1 MTCTVGAIGSRALRN
16 NHNGNSVVIET
27 STRQST
33 ASGPLRVLLVAARYI
48 PYVGGLETH
57 VYEVGRRLAAA
68 GVEVTVLTTDVSGTL
83 PTVEKFEGKQ
93 IRRVRAWPAN
103 KDYYFAPGIYSA
115 IIHGRWDIIHC
126 QGYHNLVPP
135 IAMLAALRDNIPFVL
150 SFHSGGDVT
159 SLRKALRRVHWELL
173 RPLLSHAQKLI
184 AVSRFE
190 ADYFRDHLRLPAERF
205 IVIPNGASPAQTMN
219 PTLVS
224 VDELDNAPLILSVGR
239 LERYKGHQRVIAAM
253 PKVLEQIPDA
263 KLRIAGTGPYE
274 SNLWE
279 MARRLGLERHVEIRA
294 VAPEDRGGMAALLSR
309 ANLIALLSEYES
321 QGIAVMEALSLRRPV
336 LVANNSAL
344 REFAGLDLV
353 YGVPLDSTPEQV
365 ARAMIHQLRQPN
377 LPQDIALPTWDDCAS
392 SLLALYKT
400 IARRATCES

>member
-1 MTCTVGAIGSRALRN
+1 MHN
-16 NHNGNSVVIET
+16 NHNGDSAVKER
-27 STRQST
+27 STFQST
-33 ASGPLRVLLVAARYI
+33 KSESLRVLLVAARYI

-57 VYEVGRRLAAA
+57 VYEVGRRLAGA
-68 GVEVTVLTTDVSGTL
+68 GVDVTVLTTDVSGAL
-83 PTVEKFEGKQ
+83 PTLEEFEGKQ

-103 KDYYFAPGIYSA
+103 RDYYFAPGIYSA
-115 IIHGRWDIIHC
+115 ITQGQWDIIHC

-135 IAMLAALRDNIPFVL
+135 LAMLAALRAKVPFVL

-159 SLRKALRRVHWELL
+159 HLRKALRRVHWEML

-190 ADYFRDHLRLPAERF
+190 ADYFRDHLRLPPERF
-205 IVIPNGASPAQTMN
+205 IVIPNGASPAQVTN
-219 PTLVS
+219 PITGS
-224 VDELDNAPLILSVGR
+224 VDELDNSPLILSVGR

-263 KLRIAGTGPYE
+263 RLRIAGTGPYE

-279 MARRLGLERHVEIRA
+279 MARKLGLERHVDIRA
-294 VAPEDRGGMAALLSR
+294 VAPEDRGGMVALLSR

-321 QGIAVMEALSLRRPV
+321 QGIAVLEALALRRPV

-344 REFAGLDLV
+344 REFADLDLV
-353 YGVPLDSTPEQV
+353 SGIPLESTSEQV
-365 ARAMIHQLRQPN
+365 ARAMIDQLQRPI
-377 LPQDIALPTWDDCAS
+377 LPQNIALPTWDDCAS
-392 SLLALYKT
+392 SLLALYQT
-400 IARRATCES
+400 IARRTACAS

>member
-1 MTCTVGAIGSRALRN
+1 M
-16 NHNGNSVVIET
+16 
-27 STRQST
+27 
-33 ASGPLRVLLVAARYI
+33 LLVAARYI

-57 VYEVGRRLAAA
+57 VYEVGRRLASA
-68 GVEVTVLTTDVSGTL
+68 GVDVTVLTTDVSGTL
-83 PTVEKFEGKQ
+83 PTLEEFEGKQ

-103 KDYYFAPGIYSA
+103 RDYYFAPGIYSA
-115 IIHGRWDIIHC
+115 ITQGRWDIIHC

-135 IAMLAALRDNIPFVL
+135 LAMLAALRANVPFVL

-159 SLRKALRRVHWELL
+159 SLRKALRRVHWEML

-205 IVIPNGASPAQTMN
+205 IIIPNGASPAQVMS
-219 PTLVS
+219 PAIDS
-224 VDELDNAPLILSVGR
+224 VGELDNAPLILSVGR

-279 MARRLGLERHVEIRA
+279 MTRKLGLEGHVEIRA
-294 VAPEDRGGMAALLSR
+294 VAPEDRGGMATLLSR

-321 QGIAVMEALSLRRPV
+321 QGIAVMEALALRRPV

-365 ARAMIHQLRQPN
+365 ARAMVHQLQQPI
-377 LPQDIALPTWDDCAS
+377 LPQNIALPTWDDCAS
-392 SLLALYKT
+392 SLLALYQT
-400 IARRATCES
+400 IARRTACAS

>member
-1 MTCTVGAIGSRALRN
+1 MRN
-16 NHNGNSVVIET
+16 NHKGDSAVKER
-27 STRQST
+27 STFQST
-33 ASGPLRVLLVAARYI
+33 TSGTLRVLLVAARYI

-57 VYEVGRRLAAA
+57 VYEVGRRLAGA

-83 PTVEKFEGKQ
+83 PTVEEFEGKQ

-103 KDYYFAPGIYSA
+103 RDYYFAPGIYKA
-115 IIHGRWDIIHC
+115 ITQGQWDIIHC

-135 IAMLAALRDNIPFVL
+135 LAMLAALRANVPFVL

-159 SLRKALRRVHWELL
+159 SLRKALRRVHWEML

-190 ADYFRDHLRLPAERF
+190 ADYFQDHLRLPAERF
-205 IVIPNGASPAQTMN
+205 IVIPNGAFPAQTMN
-219 PTLVS
+219 PTMVT
-224 VDELDNAPLILSVGR
+224 VDALDSAPLILSVGR

-279 MARRLGLERHVEIRA
+279 MARKLGLERHVEIRA

-321 QGIAVMEALSLRRPV
+321 QGIAVMEALALRRPV
-336 LVANNSAL
+336 LVANNTAL

-365 ARAMIHQLRQPN
+365 ARAMVHQLQQPI
-377 LPQDIALPTWDDCAS
+377 LPQNIALPTWDDCAS
-392 SLLALYKT
+392 SLLALYQT
-400 IARRATCES
+400 IARRTACAS

>member
-1 MTCTVGAIGSRALRN
+1 MKER
-16 NHNGNSVVIET
+16 
-27 STRQST
+27 STFQST
-33 ASGPLRVLLVAARYI
+33 TSESLRVLLVAARYI

-57 VYEVGRRLAAA
+57 VYEVGRRLAGA
-68 GVEVTVLTTDVSGTL
+68 GVDVTVLTTDVSGAL
-83 PTVEKFEGKQ
+83 PTLEEFEGKQ

-103 KDYYFAPGIYSA
+103 RDYYFAPGIYRA
-115 IIHGRWDIIHC
+115 ITQGQWDIIHC

-135 IAMLAALRDNIPFVL
+135 LAMLAALRANVPFVL

-159 SLRKALRRVHWELL
+159 PLRKALRRVHWELL

-190 ADYFRDHLRLPAERF
+190 ADYFRDHLRLPTERF
-205 IVIPNGASPAQTMN
+205 IVIPNGASPAQVMN
-219 PTLVS
+219 PTTGS
-224 VDELDNAPLILSVGR
+224 VDELDNSPLILSVGR

-263 KLRIAGTGPYE
+263 RLRIAGTGPYE

-279 MARRLGLERHVEIRA
+279 MARKLGLERHVDIRA
-294 VAPEDRGGMAALLSR
+294 VASDDRGGMVALLSR

-321 QGIAVMEALSLRRPV
+321 QGIAVMEALALRRPV

-344 REFAGLDLV
+344 REFADLDLV
-353 YGVPLDSTPEQV
+353 SGIPLESTTEQV
-365 ARAMIHQLRQPN
+365 ARAMIDQLQRPI
-377 LPQDIALPTWDDCAS
+377 LPQNIALPTWDDCAS
-392 SLLALYKT
+392 SLLALYQT
-400 IARRATCES
+400 IARRTACAS